1 MEKYENIKLKKKHT
15 YRICAPICYN
25 NINLYKFKL
34 IETSNSLIKF
44 LIILLIF
51 KKN

>member
-1 MEKYENIKLKKKHT
+1 MEKYENTKLKKKHT
-15 YRICAPICYN
+15 YRTPICYN
-25 NINLYKFKL
+25 NIKLYKFKF